1 MKPPVKKVVVYV
13 VDFARNA
20 IKMGRGAAL
29 RQIRFAHKVRIRF
42 PLPKLRQPIRKTSP
56 GGAREGC
63 AWQGAGPACAAS
75 YVGLLWKHFSNWC
88 GLGWQGGS
96 DTDFVCE

>member
-29 RQIRFAHKVRIRF
+29 RQISILASEGSLPMGCPSSKSFYHVCKSVRSVR
-42 PLPKLRQPIRKTSP
+42 
-56 GGAREGC
+56 ARLLC
-63 AWQGAGPACAAS
+63 ATHR
-75 YVGLLWKHFSNWC
+75 VL
-88 GLGWQGGS
+88 GGS
-96 DTDFVCE
+96 